1 MAIEAGVGHAAA
13 NSYVTVAEA
22 DAYFLARAIAAWPA
36 LTNAAKEASLI
47 SATDYIDTT
56 YETQFKGT
64 RASSTQ
70 ALAWPREGVVVDTVE
85 ILPTVIP
92 TRLKR
97 AQMELALKA
106 SAGVLLCD
114 ETQTVRSEKVDVIE
128 VTYSPGSTAGTLYTF
143 VSRLLAPLVRG
154 GASGGSFSQ
163 ASLVR
168 A

>member
-1 MAIEAGVGHAAA
+1 MAIEATPGHASA
-13 NSYVTVAEA
+13 NSYVTVAET
-22 DAYFLARAIAAWPA
+22 DAYFAAR
-36 LTNAAKEASLI
+36 LI
-47 SATDYIDTT
+47 SAWGALSSPVKEAALISSTDYIDAT
-56 YETQFKGT
+56 YETQFKGL

-70 ALAWPREGVVVDTVE
+70 ALAWPREGVTVDGVE

-92 TRLKR
+92 TRLKS
-97 AQMELALKA
+97 AQMQLALKA
-106 SAGVLLCD
+106 SAGELLAD
-114 ETQTVRSEKVDVIE
+114 ETQTVQREKVDVVE
-128 VTYSPGSTAGTLYTF
+128 VEYARGSTGGTLYTF